1 MKTDIAF
8 SRALAAVAAAGLA
21 VLTARADLIYWMV
34 NNPVDMYRNN
44 NPLTFE
50 YATIKADGAT
60 LNVYDQSGDTGF
72 SYLYADDETGK
83 IASPAYSGSFS
94 DSVTSFLVEL
104 WNAEDKR
111 VGWRTYTKEEM
122 LAAGSIWK
130 EDGVP
135 AGGVSVFAVG
145 QVIPEPTSGLL
156 LLLGGALLAL
166 RRRRAC

>member
-1 MKTDIAF
+1 M
-8 SRALAAVAAAGLA
+8 
-21 VLTARADLIYWMV
+21 
-34 NNPVDMYRNN
+34 
-44 NPLTFE
+44 
-50 YATIKADGAT
+50 
-60 LNVYDQSGDTGF
+60 
-72 SYLYADDETGK
+72 
-83 IASPAYSGSFS
+83 
-94 DSVTSFLVEL
+94 EL